1 MIGSQQSIYKTGK
14 SRNINIHFLK
24 VNQFTRLITNMLPN
38 FLPPEAIAFFF
49 KIIINLLFIFACAG
63 SFVALSRAFSSC
75 GRQGLLF
82 AAEHG
87 LPIAVA
93 SLAVEQRL

>member
-38 FLPPEAIAFFF
+38 FLPPAAIAFFF
-49 KIIINLLFIFACAG
+49 NIIINLFLLVLGFSLLF
-63 SFVALSRAFSSC
+63 
-75 GRQGLLF
+75 QGLSLV
-82 AAEHG
+82 
-87 LPIAVA
+87 AVGRGY
-93 SLAVEQRL
+93 SLLQSMGFPLLWLLLL

>member
-1 MIGSQQSIYKTGK
+1 
-14 SRNINIHFLK
+14 
-24 VNQFTRLITNMLPN
+24 MLSN
-38 FLPPEAIAFFF
+38 FLPLEATAFFF
-49 KIIINLLFIFACAG
+49 NFFINLFFIFACAG

-93 SLAVEQRL
+93 SLAVEKRL